1 MTQSLIQQLTAKQE
15 EISLVQSQIQLS
27 TVLEQKF
34 ALTAELDRLLTELG
48 QIRTVYGS
56 WQINEAKRLEAE
68 ARGL

>member
-15 EISLVQSQIQLS
+15 EIALVQGAIP
-27 TVLEQKF
+27 LEQD
-34 ALTAELDRLLTELG
+34 LDKKMILSQQMDQLMREML

>member
-15 EISLVQSQIQLS
+15 AISLVQSQIP
-27 TVLEQKF
+27 LEQDLDKKM
-34 ALTAELDRLLTELG
+34 ALSQQMDQLMSEML

>member
-1 MTQSLIQQLTAKQE
+1 MTQSLILQLTEVQE
-15 EISLVQSQIQLS
+15 EIALVQSQIQL
-27 TVLEQKF
+27 TTELERKF
-34 ALTAELDRLLTELG
+34 ALTTELDQLMARMA

>member
-15 EISLVQSQIQLS
+15 EIALVQEAIP
-27 TVLEQKF
+27 LEQD
-34 ALTAELDRLLTELG
+34 LDKKMILSQQMDQLMREML

>member
-15 EISLVQSQIQLS
+15 AITLVQSQIPLETDLDKKIALSQQMDQLMREM
-27 TVLEQKF
+27 L
-34 ALTAELDRLLTELG
+34 